1 MTRLVNSNVAEIL
14 SQINQYKK
22 TVQDAFYEQYKN
34 IFILTQTN
42 NFRGEGADA
51 YKEYLL
57 SVTIN
62 YINTFIN
69 ISEQVSATIEKM
81 HSSYIALENSEQG
94 SIDTSTVEEVRRN
107 LNSKNEKFQYLVEEI
122 DELNREAAQYISVR
136 GLNSSDISA
145 TYSNIDTELYNIC
158 DDLTKADE
166 AALKEANNLF
176 EEINELANQLKTI
189 ANDYHK
195 DKKISAD
202 MVKDIPSQQWY
213 KTESNKNLSLLMKED
228 PFFYSA
234 NAKYRSEG
242 QWAKGATSDV
252 YIYGGYSAYGGAYT
266 ANTNDGVSSLDANGS
281 LFNAYEAAQ
290 ATKYFR
296 QNANLSLGAA
306 AVSGKM
312 GFSKNYI
319 GFQGKGSVAAV
330 DANASV
336 VLGTDKF
343 NGYAKGNATFLS
355 ASGYTNCYVNP
366 SNGDFDIGIGGK
378 ATAAEASFSL
388 GTSILTVPA
397 QNSSS
402 QEYIGG
408 LVKVSKSTSLL
419 AGSIKAKVGAGG
431 SADFDL
437 SSTKVLDF
445 GEINVNA
452 LHVKLGGAL
461 GIGLDVDVTIPV
473 PTIDL
478 PWES

>member
-1 MTRLVNSNVAEIL
+1 VTRLVNSNVAEIL
-14 SQINQYKK
+14 SQVNQYKK

-69 ISEQVSATIEKM
+69 ISEQVSAAIEKM

-242 QWAKGATSDV
+242 QWAAAITTNF
-252 YIYGGYSAYGGAYT
+252 YAYAGYSALGGAYN
-266 ANTNDGVSSLDANGS
+266 ANLRNGVASLDANASG
-281 LFNAYEAAQ
+281 FNAYGTVQ
-290 ATKYFR
+290 MTQYFK
-296 QNANLSLGAA
+296 QNANISLGTAA
-306 AVSGKM
+306 FNGKI
-312 GFSKNYI
+312 GASKDYV
-319 GFQGKGSVAAV
+319 GLQAKGSVAAA
-330 DANASV
+330 DLNYSA

-343 NGYAKGNATFLS
+343 NGYVKANATALS
-355 ASGYTNCYVNP
+355 ASGYTSCYVNP
-366 SNGDFDIGIGGK
+366 SNGNFDLGIGGK
-378 ATAAEASFSL
+378 ATVGEASVSL
-388 GTSILTVPA
+388 GTTFITVPGHS
-397 QNSSS
+397 NSGSFA
-402 QEYIGG
+402 GG
-408 LVKVSKSTSLL
+408 KVKVSNSTSLL
-419 AGSIKAKVGAGG
+419 AASVKGKVGGG
-431 SADFDL
+431 VSADFDI
-437 SSTKVLDF
+437 SSTDVIDF
-445 GEINVNA
+445 GPINVNA
-452 LHVKLGGAL
+452 LHVKLGGSL
-461 GIGLDVDVTIPV
+461 GLGADVDVTIPI

-478 PWES
+478 PWEN